1 MGVRPQALINYI
13 TKSGGGF
20 DHQLM
25 GEKRVFKMEE
35 LQAMVII
42 FRWIIRWSYTI
53 YTDCPTQFDVSKINV
68 NSSRLNPDLL
78 DDCNR
83 QELIQDISDPVASER
98 LIREVIELVT
108 KTYPEKYV
116 GLIIKT
122 LS

>member
-1 MGVRPQALINYI
+1 M
-13 TKSGGGF
+13 
-20 DHQLM
+20 
-25 GEKRVFKMEE
+25 
-35 LQAMVII
+35 
-42 FRWIIRWSYTI
+42 
-53 YTDCPTQFDVSKINV
+53 